1 MTRFAILAT
10 ALVAAVASVSASPVA
25 TNGTALEKRTTH
37 TGRVRSTLRFAFT
50 IGDSHFPH

>member
-37 TGRVRSTLRFAFT
+37 TGRVRSMLRFAFT